1 MNALMPFD
9 RLKATPFAF
18 ETHAIRVV
26 MRDGEPWFVAADV
39 CGALDL
45 DNTTKALLRLDED
58 EKSQVIDSS
67 TLNSSEGNGINH
79 LLNVI
84 NESGLYS
91 LILGS
96 RKPEAKRFKKW
107 ITAEVLPAIR
117 KTGRYE
123 LKPTEWTRE
132 QILVMALESE
142 RERERLA
149 KEVETA
155 RPMVEFHEE
164 VKQAEGEFTVDEA
177 AALLF
182 NGAVSGQQLRA
193 WLKQQGWLDSRP
205 RINRPTPW
213 AIHRG
218 YLRLRLDV
226 VHRRLFQV
234 PVLTGN
240 GIELLRHLMRT
251 GELFTARIP
260 RLYLMQEARG

>member
-1 MNALMPFD
+1 TL
-9 RLKATPFAF
+9 
-18 ETHAIRVV
+18 
-26 MRDGEPWFVAADV
+26 G
-39 CGALDL
+39 GQQ
-45 DNTTKALLRLDED
+45 
-58 EKSQVIDSS
+58 QV
-67 TLNSSEGNGINH
+67 TL
-79 LLNVI
+79 I

-107 ITAEVLPAIR
+107 ITAEVIPAIR

-123 LKPTEWTRE
+123 AKPTELTRE
-132 QILVMALESE
+132 QILMMALESE

-149 KEVETA
+149 KEVEAA

-164 VKQAEGEFTVDEA
+164 VKQAEGEFTADEA

-234 PVLTGN
+234 PVLTGH

-251 GELFTARIP
+251 GELFTADIP
-260 RLYLMQEARG
+260 RLVLMQEARG